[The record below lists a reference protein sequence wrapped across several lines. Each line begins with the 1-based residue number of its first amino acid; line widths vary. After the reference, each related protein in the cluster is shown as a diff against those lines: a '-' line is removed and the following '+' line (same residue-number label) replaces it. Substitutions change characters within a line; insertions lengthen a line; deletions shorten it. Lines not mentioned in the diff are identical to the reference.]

1 MANQPVIIK
10 SNKYGLIVILD
21 AELSMEKLKEEV
33 AEKFRSSAKFFGAAQ
48 MAVCFQGRGLSLEE
62 EMELV
67 ETISGNCQIRIVSI
81 IDENEELEAQMQRA
95 LEEKEKKPADLM
107 NLQDGRLYKG
117 TLRSGQV
124 LESETSVIILGD
136 VNPGARVISKG
147 NVIVLGTLKG
157 NIFVGAAGNEA
168 AFVAALSMDP
178 MQIRI
183 GDVIARCS
191 DGTSVKKKKKV
202 DNTPKIAYVE
212 DGNIYIEPI
221 TKEVLNDIRL

>member
-21 AELSMEKLKEEV
+21 GTLPFEELKNEV
-33 AEKFRSSAKFFGAAQ
+33 AAKFQSSAKFFGTAQ
-48 MAVCFQGRGLSLEE
+48 MAICFQGRALNLDE
-62 EMELV
+62 EMELA
-67 ETISGNCQIRIVSI
+67 ETISRNCQIQIVSI
-81 IDENEELEAQMQRA
+81 VDENEATAERMRQAV
-95 LEEKEKKPADLM
+95 EKPEPEQNDLM
-107 NLQDGRLYKG
+107 NLQDGRFYKG

-147 NVIVLGTLKG
+147 NVIVLGSLKG
-157 NIFVGAAGNEA
+157 NIFVGAAGNEN

-183 GDVIARCS
+183 GDVIARSS
-191 DGTSVKKKKKV
+191 DSVPTRKKKV
-202 DNTPKIAYVE
+202 EDKPKIAYV
-212 DGNIYIEPI
+212 DNGNIYIEPI
-221 TKEVLNDIRL
+221 TKEVLNDINL

>member
-1 MANQPVIIK
+1 MVNQSVVIK

-21 AELSMEKLKEEV
+21 KELDFARLKQEV
-33 AEKFRSSAKFFGAAQ
+33 AEKFQSSAKFFGNAQ
-48 MAVCFQGRGLSLEE
+48 MAISFQGRKLSLEE

-67 ETISGNCQIRIVSI
+67 EAITDNCQIKVVSI
-81 IDENEELEAQMQRA
+81 VDENKATEEAMKQA
-95 LEEKEKKPADLM
+95 LEKQEEQADLM
-107 NLQDGRLYKG
+107 NLQDGRFYKG

-124 LESETSVIILGD
+124 LESETSIIILGD

-147 NVIVLGTLKG
+147 NVIVLGSLKG
-157 NIFVGAAGNEA
+157 NIFVGAAGNEN

-183 GDVIARCS
+183 GDIIARCA
-191 DGTSVKKKKKV
+191 DGTSGKKKKAEDK
-202 DNTPKIAYVE
+202 PKIAYVE

-221 TKEVLNDIRL
+221 TKEVLNDINL